1 MITAE
6 ELSALTVG
14 QIRKLALP
22 EDSDMEAF
30 LELLEQDS
38 RRGVRDQAAAVRRK
52 LVAEARE
59 QDRLADMKAF
69 ENELRNQGFERIC
82 GIDEVGRGPLA
93 GPVVTCA
100 AVLPAQSNI
109 PGIDDSKKLSHK
121 KRAMLAKLL
130 KNETD
135 YAFGVMSPEH
145 IDEMNIL
152 NATKHAMVS
161 AAGRLDPRPDLLL
174 VDAVSLKTEIPVR
187 AVIHGDALC
196 YSIAA
201 ASILAKEYRDDYMR
215 KMAVKYPQY
224 GFDRNMG
231 YGTEEHIEAI
241 RTYGLTPI
249 HRKTFCTKFVTP
261 EWDPCE

>member
-100 AVLPAQSNI
+100 AVLPAFS
-109 PGIDDSKKLSHK
+109 GS
-121 KRAMLAKLL
+121 
-130 KNETD
+130 
-135 YAFGVMSPEH
+135 
-145 IDEMNIL
+145 
-152 NATKHAMVS
+152 
-161 AAGRLDPRPDLLL
+161 
-174 VDAVSLKTEIPVR
+174 
-187 AVIHGDALC
+187 
-196 YSIAA
+196 
-201 ASILAKEYRDDYMR
+201 
-215 KMAVKYPQY
+215 
-224 GFDRNMG
+224 
-231 YGTEEHIEAI
+231 
-241 RTYGLTPI
+241 
-249 HRKTFCTKFVTP
+249 
-261 EWDPCE
+261 